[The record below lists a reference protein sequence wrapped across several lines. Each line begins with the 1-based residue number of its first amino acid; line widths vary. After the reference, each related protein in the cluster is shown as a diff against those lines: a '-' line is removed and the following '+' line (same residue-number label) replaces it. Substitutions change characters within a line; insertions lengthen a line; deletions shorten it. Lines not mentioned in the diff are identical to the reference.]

1 MTNNKVNL
9 WQYLRGICILLVV
22 LIHSKSGISYENSNQ
37 TWNFD
42 YWLIMR
48 STINF
53 PVAVFVFLSGYL
65 MNIQTME
72 RDSRSYVI
80 SRFKRLLIPFIVW
93 STIYS
98 FINIIIYN
106 GDFNLFR
113 FVVKLILGLSSGQLY
128 YILVLAQLTLLAPF
142 LMKLIKCNKWNK
154 IILSITPFYFV
165 MLYIYVFLFEKQL
178 YFYQTLF
185 PAWLI
190 YFYLGIWVSIKGF
203 PIKISNKYYS
213 SVSIFLTAI
222 VFSIFETYLI
232 KSLGLPLGFASSQ
245 IKISSLILSLA
256 FLNLVFAVKENY
268 IELHDHRI
276 LKYLGDNS
284 YGIYYVHMIWIP
296 ISNKIIS
303 LIPNLDN
310 MLPILQLL
318 QVLLT
323 IIFSIL
329 SIHIIKKLI
338 GNNFANKFMGF

>member
-1 MTNNKVNL
+1 M
-9 WQYLRGICILLVV
+9 
-22 LIHSKSGISYENSNQ
+22 
-37 TWNFD
+37 
-42 YWLIMR
+42 
-48 STINF
+48 
-53 PVAVFVFLSGYL
+53 
-65 MNIQTME
+65 
-72 RDSRSYVI
+72 I
-80 SRFKRLLIPFIVW
+80 SRFKRLLIPFLVW

-98 FINIIIYN
+98 FINIIINN

-128 YILVLAQLTLLAPF
+128 YILVLVQFTLLAP
-142 LMKLIKCNKWNK
+142 LLIKAISCNKWNK

-165 MLYIYVFLFEKQL
+165 ILYIHVFLFEKQL

-190 YFYLGIWVSIKGF
+190 YFYLGIWVSVKGF
-203 PIKISNKYYS
+203 PIKISNKYFS
-213 SVSIFLTAI
+213 SVSIFLMAI

-256 FLNLVFAVKENY
+256 FLNLVFTVKENY

-276 LKYLGDNS
+276 LKHLGDNS

-296 ISNKIIS
+296 ISNKILS
-303 LIPNLDN
+303 LISSLDN
-310 MLPILQLL
+310 ILPIFQLL

-329 SIHIIKKLI
+329 SIYIIKKLV
-338 GNNFANKFMGF
+338 GNSFANKFLGF